1 MKQNNNNMAKT
12 KIRFKMPETN
22 SSSSHSIAIYSED
35 DPSMPKSVLKLNQD
49 GSVTIPDGN
58 DFGQDW
64 SFVNDPGTKAAYTIS
79 AILGLLDCRSNDY
92 EKYKNMFEKVIKD
105 YTGATSVKYGWADYS
120 KKEKTIEK
128 QFRNYFPRIDHQSI
142 SDAFDIICF
151 SEDSMRDFIFSNQ
164 SHVIIGGEDYTPI
177 SVFLKYPKKEWKVKI
192 IFYTGFKDGDLEI
205 YLSNGDGNS
214 IRVSIIDILEQLSYS
229 TTNHAWG
236 ILTRYRLLLS
246 DEVDSL
252 SEFVLDVENRSAIF
266 FSYKE
271 YYAKFTDKDTLS
283 RRNIDRDFV
292 INNLAHKELKYDI
305 IKRGEDV
312 Q

>member
-35 DPSMPKSVLKLNQD
+35 DPSMPKSALKLNQD
-49 GSVTIPDGN
+49 GSVTIPDN
-58 DFGQDW
+58 HDFGQDW
-64 SFVNDPGTKAAYTIS
+64 SFVNDPGTKATYTIS

-92 EKYKNMFEKVIKD
+92 KTYKNMFEKVIKD
-105 YTGATSVKYGWADYS
+105 YTGATSVKYGWVDYS
-120 KKEKTIEK
+120 KKDKTIEK
-128 QFRNYFPRIDHQSI
+128 QFRNYFPRIDHQSV

-151 SEDSMRDFIFSNQ
+151 SEDSMRDFIFNNQ
-164 SHVIIGGEDYTPI
+164 SHAVMGSESYTPI

-205 YLSNGDGNS
+205 YLSSEDGNN

-229 TTNHAWG
+229 TTNHTWN
-236 ILTRYRLLLS
+236 ILTGYSLLCSEGSNGLS
-246 DEVDSL
+246 DFIFDI
-252 SEFVLDVENRSAIF
+252 ENRTAIYY
-266 FSYKE
+266 SYRE
-271 YYAKFTDKDTLS
+271 YCAKFPDKDTIS
-283 RRNIDRDFV
+283 RNNIDKDFI
-292 INNLAHKELKYDI
+292 INNLTYKELKYDI

-312 Q
+312 